1 MRAKSRDGKSAV
13 AGADAA
19 RIGKRKVW
27 AVVELREG
35 RVERVSVR
43 NDLRQVA
50 ESVDLLAVDI
60 PIGLPGQEGA
70 PLVEGRRRADLGARE
85 LVHPSLRGT
94 VFWSPPRRALDEDDY
109 TAARA
114 IDPSLSAQAFALRE
128 RILEVEELAAAGL
141 PVLEY
146 HPEVT
151 FAVLEGG
158 PATVRKRSWGG
169 QHERRRLLERAELTL
184 PGVLG
189 GEADSGKG
197 RDPGL
202 LAPDDVLDA
211 AAGAL
216 TADRVFRQQGRALGV
231 DGTPGIDQR
240 GVIWCP
246 YG

>member
-1 MRAKSRDGKSAV
+1 
-13 AGADAA
+13 
-19 RIGKRKVW
+19 
-27 AVVELREG
+27 
-35 RVERVSVR
+35 
-43 NDLRQVA
+43 
-50 ESVDLLAVDI
+50 
-60 PIGLPGQEGA
+60 
-70 PLVEGRRRADLGARE
+70 
-85 LVHPSLRGT
+85 

-109 TAARA
+109 AAARA

-169 QHERRRLLERAELTL
+169 QHERRRLLEQAGLRL
-184 PGVLG
+184 PGLPLSELDPKG
-189 GEADSGKG
+189 G

-202 LAPDDVLDA
+202 LPPDDVLDA

-216 TADRVFRQQGRALGV
+216 TADRLRRGQGRALGV
-231 DGTPGIDQR
+231 DGTPGVDQR

-246 YG
+246 AG